1 MLGINSMLNNKI
13 IKEDAMKTLTIQV
26 EDTLYDAL
34 LEILENLPK
43 HKIKIQ
49 EMDSDNRLDFEQAM
63 DYALDK
69 NEELYKRLS

>member
-1 MLGINSMLNNKI
+1 
-13 IKEDAMKTLTIQV
+13 
-26 EDTLYDAL
+26 LYDAL

-49 EMDSDNRLDFEQAM
+49 ETDSDNRLDFEQAM

-69 NEELYKRLS
+69 NKELYKRLS

>member
-1 MLGINSMLNNKI
+1 
-13 IKEDAMKTLTIQV
+13 MKTLTIQV

-63 DYALDK
+63 DYVLDK

>member
-1 MLGINSMLNNKI
+1 
-13 IKEDAMKTLTIQV
+13 MKTLTIQV

-49 EMDSDNRLDFEQAM
+49 EMASDNRLDFEQAM

-69 NEELYKRLS
+69 NQELYKRLS

>member
-1 MLGINSMLNNKI
+1 
-13 IKEDAMKTLTIQV
+13 MKTLIIQV

-49 EMDSDNRLDFEQAM
+49 ETGSDNRLDFEQAM

-69 NEELYKRLS
+69 NKELYKRLS

>member
-1 MLGINSMLNNKI
+1 
-13 IKEDAMKTLTIQV
+13 MKTLTIQV

-49 EMDSDNRLDFEQAM
+49 ETESDNRLDFEQAM
-63 DYALDK
+63 DYTLDK
-69 NEELYKRLS
+69 TKSCISACPDAIINAGSAYKTA

>member
-1 MLGINSMLNNKI
+1 
-13 IKEDAMKTLTIQV
+13 
-26 EDTLYDAL
+26 LYDAL

-49 EMDSDNRLDFEQAM
+49 ETASNNRLDYEQAM

-69 NEELYKRLS
+69 TKSCISSCPDAIINAGAGFKVASASH

>member
-1 MLGINSMLNNKI
+1 
-13 IKEDAMKTLTIQV
+13 MKTLTIQV

-34 LEILENLPK
+34 LEILGNLPK

-63 DYALDK
+63 DYALNK

>member
-1 MLGINSMLNNKI
+1 
-13 IKEDAMKTLTIQV
+13 MKTLTIQV
-26 EDTLYDAL
+26 KDALYDAL

-49 EMDSDNRLDFEQAM
+49 ETDSDNRLDFEQAM

-69 NEELYKRLS
+69 NKKLYKRVIEQSGGAMGIFVTNNA

>member
-1 MLGINSMLNNKI
+1 
-13 IKEDAMKTLTIQV
+13 MKTLTIQV

-49 EMDSDNRLDFEQAM
+49 ETESDNRLDFDQAM

>member
-1 MLGINSMLNNKI
+1 
-13 IKEDAMKTLTIQV
+13 MKSLTIQV

-49 EMDSDNRLDFEQAM
+49 EMGSDNRLYFEQAM
-63 DYALDK
+63 DYALDI
-69 NEELYKRLS
+69 

>member
-1 MLGINSMLNNKI
+1 
-13 IKEDAMKTLTIQV
+13 MKTLTIQV

-34 LEILENLPK
+34 LKILENLPK

-49 EMDSDNRLDFEQAM
+49 ETESSDNRLDFEQAM

-69 NEELYKRLS
+69 NKELYKRLS

>member
-1 MLGINSMLNNKI
+1 
-13 IKEDAMKTLTIQV
+13 MKTLTIQV

-49 EMDSDNRLDFEQAM
+49 EPGSDNSLDFEQAM

-69 NEELYKRLS
+69 NKELYKRLS